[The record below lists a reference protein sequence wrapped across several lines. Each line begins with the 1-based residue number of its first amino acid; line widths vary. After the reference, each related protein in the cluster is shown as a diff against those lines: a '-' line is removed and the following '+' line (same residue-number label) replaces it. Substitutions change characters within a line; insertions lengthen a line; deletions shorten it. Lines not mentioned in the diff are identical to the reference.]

1 MKEFDSDGD
10 GNLDFQEFRQ
20 LYRQKLLPIIE
31 AYVLK
36 QAAEEA
42 GEASESSEM
51 VWQCDHCET
60 AWDTL
65 EEAGACEERCLA
77 KDATHQV

>member
-1 MKEFDSDGD
+1 
-10 GNLDFQEFRQ
+10 
-20 LYRQKLLPIIE
+20 
-31 AYVLK
+31 
-36 QAAEEA
+36 
-42 GEASESSEM
+42 M

-77 KDATHQV
+77 KDPTHQV